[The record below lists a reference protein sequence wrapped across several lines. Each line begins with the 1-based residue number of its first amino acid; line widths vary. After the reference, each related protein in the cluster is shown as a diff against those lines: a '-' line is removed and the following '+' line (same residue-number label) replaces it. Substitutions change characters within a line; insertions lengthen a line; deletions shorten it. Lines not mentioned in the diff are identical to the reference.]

1 MIGIV
6 QTSPAQPG
14 AEVAVQATDPPP
26 PVSPSNH
33 TLSTFLIGFG
43 TLLLLFTLVRMLRK
57 SRSRMT
63 TSKQDPRE
71 VIAHHRAVHNAA
83 REPLESVMAEANE
96 LAVRLAKALDAK
108 AARLELLMDQAD
120 ERLARLDQ
128 VTPLPAAAP
137 KPSSSPTSGAGSIE
151 RQVLELAE
159 KGCDSSQIAR
169 RVNRSVGEVELIL
182 ALRR

>member
-1 MIGIV
+1 M
-6 QTSPAQPG
+6 QTTPAQP
-14 AEVAVQATDPPP
+14 ASEIVVQRPDAHPAIR
-26 PVSPSNH
+26 SSGH

-57 SRSRMT
+57 SRSRLAT
-63 TSKQDPRE
+63 AQEDPRE

-83 REPLESVMAEANE
+83 REPLDSVMAEANE
-96 LAVRLAKALDAK
+96 LAVRLAKILDAK
-108 AARLELLMDQAD
+108 AARLELLIEQAD
-120 ERLARLDQ
+120 ERLAQMERISPQ
-128 VTPLPAAAP
+128 PTHAAWT
-137 KPSSSPTSGAGSIE
+137 SSPSPQMPGVGSIE